1 MYTQI
6 ALNICVALS
15 FWAHV
20 ERLNDIVG
28 TQTRRSDYIIN
39 RPNYGIG
46 WALAAPWQHD
56 AIFVSYELEFVM

>member
-20 ERLNDIVG
+20 ERLNCIVG

-39 RPNYGIG
+39 RSSYGIG

-56 AIFVSYELEFVM
+56 AVFVSYELGCVI